1 MNKRIK
7 TLLLGALTA
16 IVLAARMAQGAEPP
30 VQVHM
35 ETSAGPLI
43 IELYADKAPLTV
55 ANFLRYVDGGH
66 YDGASFYRT
75 VTFANDNGKPWI
87 EVIQGGLGDAPP
99 PFGPIPHETTAT
111 TGLRHENG
119 TISMG
124 RTGVGT
130 AASEFFIC
138 IGAQPGLD
146 HGATRNADGQGFAAF
161 GKVIAGMEVVRR
173 IHQGD
178 ASGKADDE
186 YVAGQIL
193 STPVRIAS
201 VRRISDEDQ

>member
-7 TLLLGALTA
+7 SLFLGALSA
-16 IVLAARMAQGAEPP
+16 IVLIGNPLQAAETP
-30 VQVHM
+30 VRVHM
-35 ETSAGPLI
+35 ETSAGSMI

-66 YDGASFYRT
+66 YDGATFYRA

-146 HGATRNADGQGFAAF
+146 HGASRNADGQGFAAF
-161 GKVIAGMEVVRR
+161 GKVVAGMEAVRR

-178 ASGKADDE
+178 ASGAADDE

-193 STPVRIAS
+193 SNPVRIIS
-201 VRRISDEDQ
+201 VRRVSEEE